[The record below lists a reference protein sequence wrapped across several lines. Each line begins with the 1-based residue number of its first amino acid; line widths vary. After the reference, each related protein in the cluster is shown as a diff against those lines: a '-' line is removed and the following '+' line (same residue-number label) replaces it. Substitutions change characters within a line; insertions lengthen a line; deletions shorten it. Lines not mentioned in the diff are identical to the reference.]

1 MMRRSLQS
9 ILSVVSSCVLK
20 TCILCLCA
28 NLVDEIFSLYYV
40 HIGVD
45 GIINKLKSDA
55 SMGIKGDTFP
65 SRTHFFGNNVREKI
79 KAKSFCTIF
88 FEALDDFMLKVLIVA
103 ATGSLIFEYIGAD
116 PEDYG
121 HGKSTIYIC

>member
-1 MMRRSLQS
+1 M
-9 ILSVVSSCVLK
+9 
-20 TCILCLCA
+20 
-28 NLVDEIFSLYYV
+28 NFSHFRVY
-40 HIGVD
+40 IGVD

-65 SRTHFFGNNVREKI
+65 ARTEFFGNNMRERI
-79 KAKSFCTIF
+79 KAKSFCSIF
-88 FEALDDFMLKVLIVA
+88 FEALDDFMLKVLLVA

-121 HGKSTIYIC
+121 HGK